1 MLPPSGASGRLI
13 GAADAFDVPVFVRH
27 SSPPDVGGRP
37 RTARVRTASRP
48 WRAGPSLPAA
58 GDYLVT
64 TTWRDV
70 IDAAITVGRDVYPW
84 LSEAKSSKLLC
95 GMSLA
100 DHLFVT
106 STSKTDWSTTPC

>member
-1 MLPPSGASGRLI
+1 M
-13 GAADAFDVPVFVRH
+13 
-27 SSPPDVGGRP
+27 
-37 RTARVRTASRP
+37 
-48 WRAGPSLPAA
+48 
-58 GDYLVT
+58 T